1 MSRQTGVQD
10 YLISNRK
17 YLLIKIIEHLATLI
31 HMKRAISTADGP
43 GILPAGD
50 SNLGR
55 DEAGS
60 YSENERSRLLLTLQF
75 LEAFRFPGNLLVLK
89 FR

>member
-17 YLLIKIIEHLATLI
+17 YLLKIIEHLATLI
-31 HMKRAISTADGP
+31 HMKLAISTADGP
-43 GILPAGD
+43 GISPAGD

-60 YSENERSRLLLTLQF
+60 YSRE
-75 LEAFRFPGNLLVLK
+75 
-89 FR
+89 

>member
-43 GILPAGD
+43 GILPAGN

-60 YSENERSRLLLTLQF
+60 YSRELKAITCTSIFRGFSLPWKLTHF
-75 LEAFRFPGNLLVLK
+75 K
-89 FR
+89 I

>member
-43 GILPAGD
+43 GIYQLAI
-50 SNLGR
+50 
-55 DEAGS
+55 
-60 YSENERSRLLLTLQF
+60 LT
-75 LEAFRFPGNLLVLK
+75 
-89 FR
+89 

>member
-31 HMKRAISTADGP
+31 HVKRAISTADGP
-43 GILPAGD
+43 GILPAGN

-60 YSENERSRLLLTLQF
+60 YSREWRLLLALQF
-75 LEAFRFPGNLLVLK
+75 LEAFLFPGNLLILK